1 MYVSFFYEFGRNLVK
16 TLSFL
21 LLCGLIYKKMGS
33 GEVHY
38 YQMILVEDDDQ
49 IRNGLS
55 RFFPWEQLGFTMA
68 ACFENGLKALQY
80 VRENAVD
87 VILTD
92 VRMPVMDGLE
102 MLERMR
108 MENMEAYVVILSA
121 YRDFD
126 YAQKAI
132 ELGVSNYIVNLPSMM
147 NW

>member
-1 MYVSFFYEFGRNLVK
+1 M
-16 TLSFL
+16 

-33 GEVHY
+33 GEMHY

-55 RFFPWEQLGFTMA
+55 RFFPWEQLGFTMV

-92 VRMPVMDGLE
+92 VRMPVTHFVTALNSKIDGWHFCQNTKL
-102 MLERMR
+102 
-108 MENMEAYVVILSA
+108 V
-121 YRDFD
+121 
-126 YAQKAI
+126 
-132 ELGVSNYIVNLPSMM
+132 
-147 NW
+147 